1 MKKLSVVAVAVCLF
15 VGSSFAGWDKFGVI
29 EDGAAEMKLG
39 YYGGDWWLGVRYG
52 LIDKMELF
60 STIGTNTSNYTVG
73 ARYQIIPALSGFLD
87 LDLPTMS
94 GGGTITDPVTNIEI
108 PVGGSHDFGLTPG
121 INFTTKFTDAISFGS
136 NLSLA
141 VGLAEETVMDLNVGI
156 EFDYNFSDNVGIW
169 LGVDFA
175 YNDLTAEGN
184 ELDFASAITPGIG
197 FWFTK
202 DNLTVGT
209 MLNAINFK
217 HLNKDGEE
225 TIGISGGVE
234 FAVKF

>member
-1 MKKLSVVAVAVCLF
+1 MKKLSLVAVAVCLF

-29 EDGAAEMKLG
+29 DDGAAEMKLG

-52 LIDKMELF
+52 LIDQMELY

-73 ARYQIIPALSGFLD
+73 ARYQIIPVLGGFLD
-87 LDLPTMS
+87 LDLPTMAYM
-94 GGGTITDPVTNIEI
+94 
-108 PVGGSHDFGLTPG
+108 GSHDFGLTPG
-121 INFTTKFTDAISFGS
+121 INFTTKFTDVLSFGS
-136 NLSLA
+136 VLSLA

-156 EFDYNFSDNVGIW
+156 EFDYNFSDNIGVW

-175 YNDLTAEGN
+175 YKNLTAEGS

-209 MLNAINFK
+209 MINAINFK
-217 HLNKDGEE
+217 HQKLNDDGVPEDG
-225 TIGISGGVE
+225 IGISGGVE